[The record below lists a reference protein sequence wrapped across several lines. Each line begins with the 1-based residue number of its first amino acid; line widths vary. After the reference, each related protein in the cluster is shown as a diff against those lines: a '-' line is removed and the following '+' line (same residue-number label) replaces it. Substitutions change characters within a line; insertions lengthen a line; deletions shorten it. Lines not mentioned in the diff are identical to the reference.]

1 VIHIRYRIL
10 DVNGDMQAGKGQQDF
25 TYGAYAVGQAIQTRL
40 KLLKGEWWEDLE
52 SGLPL
57 FNDILGKSG
66 TTTNITITDSYIKE
80 IILGTKDVTGIE
92 EFTSTFDSTT
102 RVYIFNCKVNTLYG
116 IVIVSNTL

>member
-1 VIHIRYRIL
+1 
-10 DVNGDMQAGKGQQDF
+10 MQAGKGQQDF